1 MERIRGGMQMNK
13 GVHYDLAAL
22 VGTEMTAEEV
32 RSLLVDVLEVLE
44 SLAEGDFKTKN
55 IDDALRIVADS
66 RELGLGQ
73 VLGPLRVSMQ
83 GEAGSHGL
91 YETMVMAGKDRVV
104 WLIKSAVR
112 ALGDR
117 A

>member
-1 MERIRGGMQMNK
+1 MTK

-22 VGTEMTAEEV
+22 VGTEMTAQEV
-32 RSLLVDVLEVLE
+32 SSLLADVKGVLE
-44 SLAEGDFKTKN
+44 SLEESEFKTQRLES
-55 IDDALRIVADS
+55 ALRVVADR
-66 RELGLGQ
+66 REIDLGQ
-73 VLGPLRVSMQ
+73 VIRPLRVIML

-91 YETMVMAGKDRVV
+91 YETMVMVGKDGVV
-104 WLIKSAVR
+104 RLIESAVR